1 MRRNFINKFA
11 PFQAYEAQYLRDFL
25 QSHKSQNGQTILVD
39 LHGLRREQNSIGARV
54 YSNKREN
61 AYVFSSQFLWDKTG
75 IEFERFIEQ
84 LKERNNQ

>member
-1 MRRNFINKFA
+1 MAISDK
-11 PFQAYEAQYLRDFL
+11 
-25 QSHKSQNGQTILVD
+25 I
-39 LHGLRREQNSIGARV
+39 V